1 MNVYNYIYIYTHR
14 FHLLAGGLNSTKGT
28 SSTALWL
35 PLAATVTAT
44 DFIPRQAKISM
55 AMKHVQCF
63 QFLCVIVIH
72 IYIYIHILIVILIF
86 IIFSHAQCSCHEQLQ

>member
-14 FHLLAGGLNSTKGT
+14 FHLLAGGLNSAKGT

-55 AMKHVQCF
+55 AMRHVQCF

-72 IYIYIHILIVILIF
+72 IYIYIDRHINIYNI
-86 IIFSHAQCSCHEQLQ
+86 